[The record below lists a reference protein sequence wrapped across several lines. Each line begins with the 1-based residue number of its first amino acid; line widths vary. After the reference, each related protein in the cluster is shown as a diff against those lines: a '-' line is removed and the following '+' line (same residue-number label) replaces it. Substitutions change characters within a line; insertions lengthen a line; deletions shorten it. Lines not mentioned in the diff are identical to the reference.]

1 MCLQAIVV
9 SLSPAGTPRLRR
21 YGGATCA
28 SGSGFSV
35 LHAGRVPPSAVR
47 LKTERADVDISG
59 TVGDRMRVTGD
70 QDGRDV
76 TCQRWPGPVRR
87 QWLLLLLILGLTAF
101 LTAGV
106 QQPSWSSRATEPG
119 VAESV
124 ANPGVVLSAKAVR
137 GNRVRVRVTGERLQ
151 SSADVRLVGK
161 RGKADGVRR
170 KLTVERTAV
179 FRELP
184 RGRYVV
190 RAKKITTGSQ
200 TATADVTARTAR
212 VTRARGALVRF
223 RYRLLTPARPETSDP
238 EPAPSP
244 SPTDTVDTPT
254 TVPPG
259 TDPGPTNVPGPTTA
273 PDPSPTVSPDPQPSG
288 TPTSAP
294 TAPPVPLSSRVLA
307 AGDIAHCGIGGDED
321 TAALLGLEPD
331 ASVLTLGD
339 NVYGS
344 GTHQE
349 FADCFHPSW
358 GQYRDRMFPAP
369 GNHDYGTAN
378 AAGYFDYFGAAA
390 GDPDKGYYSFDVGD
404 WHLVSLNS
412 NCSDIGGCDI
422 GSPQHDWLVE
432 DLAAHPALCTLAYM
446 HHPRFS
452 SGSHGDDDDVQ
463 DLWATLADGGAE
475 LMLAGHDHDYER
487 FAPMNANGE
496 ADAEGMRMFVVGT
509 GGTGFRSMG
518 SSPNTQASNDDTHGV
533 LGLDLNDGSYDWE
546 FLPVEGKTYT
556 DSGSTGCH

>member
-1 MCLQAIVV
+1 
-9 SLSPAGTPRLRR
+9 
-21 YGGATCA
+21 
-28 SGSGFSV
+28 
-35 LHAGRVPPSAVR
+35 
-47 LKTERADVDISG
+47 
-59 TVGDRMRVTGD
+59 
-70 QDGRDV
+70 
-76 TCQRWPGPVRR
+76 
-87 QWLLLLLILGLTAF
+87 
-101 LTAGV
+101 
-106 QQPSWSSRATEPG
+106 
-119 VAESV
+119 
-124 ANPGVVLSAKAVR
+124 
-137 GNRVRVRVTGERLQ
+137 
-151 SSADVRLVGK
+151 
-161 RGKADGVRR
+161 
-170 KLTVERTAV
+170 
-179 FRELP
+179 
-184 RGRYVV
+184 
-190 RAKKITTGSQ
+190 
-200 TATADVTARTAR
+200 
-212 VTRARGALVRF
+212 
-223 RYRLLTPARPETSDP
+223 
-238 EPAPSP
+238 
-244 SPTDTVDTPT
+244 
-254 TVPPG
+254 
-259 TDPGPTNVPGPTTA
+259 
-273 PDPSPTVSPDPQPSG
+273 
-288 TPTSAP
+288 
-294 TAPPVPLSSRVLA
+294 VLA